1 MDINARINWKPGMEL
16 TAQTFLD
23 QDANLDFRQQMAIRA
38 ALGDNCMGVLP
49 GAPLNCQGAFYT
61 NKFEIDN
68 LQCTAILPTGQLI
81 QVDEPVSINI
91 PMLYGSEYYL
101 SVGFGTDTLPFERG
115 GVPYIKPQYTYA
127 IQSLDEVKASNT
139 LPITHIL
146 VSDGIF
152 TVDTDY
158 ILPCLLLSAD
168 NRFTDYREHYADL
181 LYSLAGHA
189 NFKEG
194 DGKRAMQ
201 RYLFIMKAYDMKG
214 RVIDFI
220 NFTQEIA
227 HAIDYFIMKP
237 NGHPETEIP
246 AFWIGDISKWLK
258 WFDNFL
264 AGAITLLDGIE
275 LEDDTIDYDALL
287 AQAKKELYDQLSP
300 ELHEALLLQIKDE
313 LREELTNSLST
324 TLREYMENTVKPELA
339 RVLSSELH
347 ETLYEKLYTELF
359 EQLFN
364 ALYVPEQKEKEF
376 IPLI

>member
-1 MDINARINWKPGMEL
+1 
-16 TAQTFLD
+16 
-23 QDANLDFRQQMAIRA
+23 
-38 ALGDNCMGVLP
+38 MGVVVDIAVLAAAMHRTCDASLGGIVQSRDFGGFIVVDVHLGLFHIGQMGHHIAVASLATGSTKDIAAVIV
-49 GAPLNCQGAFYT
+49 GADVAAIDVDGGLACTILVVELIGPTEAEIVDDFVA
-61 NKFEIDN
+61 IDN
-68 LQCTAILPTGQLI
+68 L
-81 QVDEPVSINI
+81 
-91 PMLYGSEYYL
+91 
-101 SVGFGTDTLPFERG
+101 GTVFF
-115 GVPYIKPQYTYA
+115 
-127 IQSLDEVKASNT
+127 N
-139 LPITHIL
+139 
-146 VSDGIF
+146 
-152 TVDTDY
+152 
-158 ILPCLLLSAD
+158 
-168 NRFTDYREHYADL
+168 
-181 LYSLAGHA
+181 
-189 NFKEG
+189 G
-194 DGKRAMQ
+194 D
-201 RYLFIMKAYDMKG
+201 

-237 NGHPETEIP
+237 NGHPETDIP